1 MRQQAIEFG
10 AKFEAD
16 TVVGIDT
23 SERPLKVKTNSSVIE
38 THSIIVATGA
48 ESNWLNVKGEYEMRG
63 GGVSSCATCD
73 GHIYRGKHV
82 LVVGGG
88 DTAMEDALV
97 LARTSEVRRFTCSTI
112 RFVLE
117 NGLISFFI
125 CVAPLLVC
133 HCYPS
138 KGHLPRIKGSSS
150 ACDGAPVDL
159 D

>member
-112 RFVLE
+112 RLFRRM
-117 NGLISFFI
+117 G
-125 CVAPLLVC
+125 
-133 HCYPS
+133 
-138 KGHLPRIKGSSS
+138 
-150 ACDGAPVDL
+150 
-159 D
+159 

>member
-1 MRQQAIEFG
+1 MCTILYLAGLFNVTGPAVVSLMRQQAIAYG
-10 AKFEAD
+10 ATFEAD
-16 TVVGIDT
+16 VVVGIDA
-23 SERPLKVKTNSSVIE
+23 SVRPMKVKTNSSLIE

-97 LARTSEVRRFTCSTI
+97 LARTSEVRRQ
-112 RFVLE
+112 
-117 NGLISFFI
+117 SFFSI
-125 CVAPLLVC
+125 DQL
-133 HCYPS
+133 YNQ
-138 KGHLPRIKGSSS
+138 
-150 ACDGAPVDL
+150 DL
-159 D
+159 IWFIL